1 MFKVHKG
8 KGPRLLSMIIIISM
22 AVFMNGCAKNVPKD
36 VVAKV
41 NDEDIRKEQYDKEYG
56 VYKKLYVN
64 QMGEEIMD
72 QVDAEGELYKD
83 TLQKEVL
90 AKLILEKI
98 ILQDSQ
104 KQGIEVED
112 KELDAYIN
120 DMKESMGGEKQLNEF
135 IKSIGMDEDH
145 FRKNTKRDLLIEKHK
160 SKFIKD
166 IDLEDK
172 EIEKF
177 FNEKQEEL
185 TVIKARHIL
194 LETEEEAKAI
204 LGKLEDGEDFEE
216 LAMENSIDEE
226 SLELGGELGYF
237 SRGYN
242 PEEFDK
248 VVFSLKEGQISP
260 LIKTV
265 LGYHIV
271 EVQEKKDT
279 LESLRPEIIVLM
291 EENKYDDYVKKL
303 EDESD
308 IEKYLEE
315 DKK

>member
-1 MFKVHKG
+1 M
-8 KGPRLLSMIIIISM
+8 R
-22 AVFMNGCAKNVPKD
+22 
-36 VVAKV
+36 
-41 NDEDIRKEQYDKEYG
+41 
-56 VYKKLYVN
+56 
-64 QMGEEIMD
+64 
-72 QVDAEGELYKD
+72 
-83 TLQKEVL
+83 
-90 AKLILEKI
+90 
-98 ILQDSQ
+98 
-104 KQGIEVED
+104 
-112 KELDAYIN
+112 
-120 DMKESMGGEKQLNEF
+120 
-135 IKSIGMDEDH
+135 
-145 FRKNTKRDLLIEKHK
+145 
-160 SKFIKD
+160 
-166 IDLEDK
+166 
-172 EIEKF
+172 
-177 FNEKQEEL
+177 
-185 TVIKARHIL
+185 
-194 LETEEEAKAI
+194 ETEEEAKAI

-242 PEEFDK
+242 PEELDK

-265 LGYHIV
+265 LGYHIG